1 LARSRGVRAQRRAD
15 LGVVEVIA
23 VAQDDC
29 RPLGRG
35 KLVGEVLELGEG
47 RAAFERGKLRQ
58 LCIGPWAAMLVDR
71 NAARDR
77 VGPGPKVLAVPQL
90 RVGAQGFEK
99 GFLEGVVGTLPP
111 ESSRQERVDLLA
123 VLVVEA
129 LERRQAHVDILKRRG
144 RARCEDAFVR
154 VAVVGHVEWVEFV
167 RVEAVP
173 RAGEIAHALETWEE
187 PAGGGAVAAVQFARL
202 AGSSLLF
209 TALGSD
215 ELGRRS
221 RAELGRFGV
230 EVRAIPEPEPTRR
243 AFTFVDEAGE
253 RTITVLGEKLR
264 PRGGDSRLPWRELAG
279 ADAVYFV
286 SGDAEALRHSRSARV
301 LVATAR
307 ELATLREGGVE
318 LDALVGSGEDEGELY
333 RPGDLDPPPRV
344 IVTTSGGLGG
354 WVQPGGP
361 FRPAPL
367 PGPIVDAYGC
377 GDSFAAGLTYALAR
391 GDSVEEA
398 VGLAARCGAAVMTGR
413 GPYAA
418 QLDAEA
424 AKP

>member
-1 LARSRGVRAQRRAD
+1 
-15 LGVVEVIA
+15 
-23 VAQDDC
+23 
-29 RPLGRG
+29 
-35 KLVGEVLELGEG
+35 
-47 RAAFERGKLRQ
+47 
-58 LCIGPWAAMLVDR
+58 ML
-71 NAARDR
+71 
-77 VGPGPKVLAVPQL
+77 
-90 RVGAQGFEK
+90 F
-99 GFLEGVVGTLPP
+99 
-111 ESSRQERVDLLA
+111 
-123 VLVVEA
+123 VEA
-129 LERRQAHVDILKRRG
+129 LERRQAHVDIMKRGG
-144 RARCEDAFVR
+144 RARCEDASVR
-154 VAVVGHVEWVEFV
+154 MAVVGHVEWVEFA
-167 RVEAVP
+167 RVGAVP
-173 RAGEIAHALETWEE
+173 RPGEIAHAFEMWEE
-187 PAGGGAVAAVQFARL
+187 PAGGGAVAAVQLARL
-202 AGSSLLF
+202 DGSCVLF

-221 RAELGRFGV
+221 RAELGRMGV

-243 AFTFVDEAGE
+243 AFTFVDDNGE

-286 SGDAEALRHSRSARV
+286 SGDAEALRQARSARV

-307 ELATLREGGVE
+307 ELATLRDGAVE

-333 RPGDLDPPPRV
+333 RPGDLEPPPRV

-361 FRPAPL
+361 FRPASL

-377 GDSFAAGLTYALAR
+377 GDSFAAGLTFALAR

-418 QLDAEA
+418 QLDAA
-424 AKP
+424 AAQP